1 MDIDSLSEMFDVF
14 PADIRMLQESVVR
27 VLSGITAIA
36 SAIDKSERGEEYVT
50 EHRKD
55 VQYVP
60 NLSSMLANMLQY
72 EISSKLVVLT
82 RLKGVGGKTAKRLA
96 AAGYDTLQSI
106 ADADPT
112 MLSSIPGVGKKLAE
126 SIVKQVPDLLKD
138 ATESIYFEEPYSFS
152 GETRSIKSKIDPYRL
167 RRSLELSIKGS
178 DGPKHCV
185 TGGREDHIV
194 VTHAGQFACDCLD
207 YEKNGGCCKHILC
220 VQRSLNDPEVCRMV
234 KKIKEDKNHSIREA
248 LPSLWYSMTTT
259 ERES

>member
-1 MDIDSLSEMFDVF
+1 
-14 PADIRMLQESVVR
+14 MLQESVVR
-27 VLSGITAIA
+27 VLSGITAIT
-36 SAIDKSERGEEYVT
+36 SAIDKSERGEEHVS
-50 EHRKD
+50 EHKKD

-60 NLSSMLANMLQY
+60 NLSAMLANMLQY
-72 EISSKLVVLT
+72 EISSKFVALT
-82 RLKGVGGKTAKRLA
+82 RLKGIGGKTAKRLA
-96 AAGYDTLQSI
+96 ASGYETLQNI
-106 ADADPT
+106 ATADPAI
-112 MLSSIPGVGKKLAE
+112 LSAIPGVGKRLSE
-126 SIVKQVPDLLKD
+126 SIVKQAPELMMDV
-138 ATESIYFEEPYSFS
+138 TESVYYEEPYSFS

-194 VTHAGQFACDCLD
+194 VARAGQFTCDCLD
-207 YEKNGGCCKHILC
+207 FEKNSGCCKHILC

-234 KKIKEDKNHSIREA
+234 KKIKEDKNHSIRES